1 MTESA
6 NKRGMKSV
14 LRKIIKGKSAGAQP
28 SNNGSLAAKKSQ
40 TFAIMNAQDE
50 IPLAWKGD
58 VFARKKGK
66 RSSYRLIKKITN
78 QIKPKT
84 SKND

>member
-1 MTESA
+1 MTEGA

-14 LRKIIKGKSAGAQP
+14 LRKIIKGKSAGAQ
-28 SNNGSLAAKKSQ
+28 STANGSLTAKKSAA
-40 TFAIMNAQDE
+40 AIMSAQDE
-50 IPLAWKGD
+50 IPFAWKGD
-58 VFARKKGK
+58 VFARRKGK